1 MTHQTFRLALADNA
15 RVAARREAEAVRA
28 ARGVVDRAKGM
39 FLGDW
44 LRDVMLGYTP
54 DHRLRRIGSI
64 GSEGGFIGLERAR
77 SHSYWCIKNW
87 DVTIWQP
94 IPDYLATA
102 LARFQDEQDD

>member
-15 RVAARREAEAVRA
+15 RVAARREAEA
-28 ARGVVDRAKGM
+28 ARELRDVFARAKGM

-44 LRDVMLGYTP
+44 LRDVMLGYSP
-54 DHRLRRIGSI
+54 DPELRRIGTI
-64 GSEGGFIGLERAR
+64 GNYYGCLELKRAEGQ
-77 SHSYWCIKNW
+77 SYWNIENW
-87 DVTIWQP
+87 NGPHWQA